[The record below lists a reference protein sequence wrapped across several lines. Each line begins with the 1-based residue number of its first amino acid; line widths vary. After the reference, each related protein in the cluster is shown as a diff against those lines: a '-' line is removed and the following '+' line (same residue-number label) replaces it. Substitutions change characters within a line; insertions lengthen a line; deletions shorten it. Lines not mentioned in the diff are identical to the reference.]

1 MITVVGLWV
10 AAKRQTTL
18 SVWPVTGIAVG
29 IIAVVI
35 GAHLINIAAGN

>member
-1 MITVVGLWV
+1 MVGLWV

-18 SVWPVTGIAVG
+18 SVWPVAGIAVG
-29 IIAVVI
+29 VYIAVVI